1 MQPTTNLELE
11 LLDKPNKELCE
22 EVYKFF
28 RTIPQGMTAF
38 QIRNFALGDLEY
50 PTPDSK
56 YWQAKLFLYVRL
68 QNIFS
73 MHYDYRKRKARIRI
87 FKAKIEE
94 CLDKINGISK
104 EYEKEM
110 LNAKAETYKIE
121 IEENEYALMNITKT
135 VNDIILEMKTFLNIM
150 EELEP
155 QLEFSKDN
163 KEEQEA
169 KFWKLKSQTT
179 PELVKQFPEVFID
192 PMKRRQ
198 QEIGKI

>member
-1 MQPTTNLELE
+1 MQPITNLELE

-28 RTIPQGMTAF
+28 RTIPQGMTTF

-94 CLDKINGISK
+94 CLDKINSTSK

-110 LNAKAETYKIE
+110 LDAKAETYKIE

-179 PELVKQFPEVFID
+179 PELIKQYPEVFID
-192 PMKRRQ
+192 PMKR
-198 QEIGKI
+198 